1 MSFPTTSLRD
11 QEYCRLSN
19 EQLERERMIE
29 SWRVAA
35 LTDEERRDEQFERD
49 GHRLNTY
56 TGHGFSE
63 ERVKEIHAY
72 ATAKWRRLN
81 PEKAAVSDA
90 GWAAIRASGEAEKE
104 KELLRVETESAF
116 RVRVVEAA
124 AARRAASENQ
134 MHRHPQV
141 YDAPAKKK
149 ATIVNGVLT
158 WS

>member
-1 MSFPTTSLRD
+1 
-11 QEYCRLSN
+11 
-19 EQLERERMIE
+19 MIE

-49 GHRLNTY
+49 LHKLNQ
-56 TGHGFSE
+56 TGTAGNHGFSE
-63 ERVKEIHAY
+63 ERVKEISSY

-81 PEKAAVSDA
+81 PEKAAASDA

-124 AARRAASENQ
+124 AARRAASERDQ
-134 MHRHPQV
+134 MRRRPQV